1 MNTELLIVIAIIIL
15 SSLYA
20 TNFVKKYNPQVV
32 FVLACLII
40 VLLYKFVMYRKIND
54 LLSVIARSTT
64 YPEAFQSD
72 FSDKINDFLNQTAL
86 VEQASQAAL
95 QKYNDDLTE
104 LRDKVDIMNGY
115 LGDLKTQLNTK
126 TVGGG
131 QLTDQYNIQ
140 ASQQIQDY
148 QIKKLTDD
156 IQRAN
161 DLIKESQLVED
172 STRYKKIPL
181 MNSCIIQQAD
191 GSVGIDNTLVNKSGS
206 SSSSNI
212 PTRIPSNV
220 SATQLAT
227 QSNTAQPGSTVPAS
241 VSGTQQTSIKDLLQ
255 MMVQNGINV
264 SIKK

>member
-20 TNFVKKYNPQVV
+20 TDFVKKYNPQVV

-40 VLLYKFVMYRKIND
+40 VLLYKFVMYRKVND
-54 LLSVIARSTT
+54 LLSFIKIH
-64 YPEAFQSD
+64 PEAFQSD
-72 FSDKINDFLNQTAL
+72 FSDKVNDFLNRADIA
-86 VEQASQAAL
+86 EQASPAAL
-95 QKYNDDLTE
+95 QEYQSDLSE

-115 LGDLKTQLNTK
+115 LSDLKTQLDTK

-131 QLTDQYNIQ
+131 QLSDQYNIQ

-156 IQRAN
+156 IRRAN

-172 STRYKKIPL
+172 AAKYKKIPL
-181 MNSCIIQQAD
+181 MNSCIVQQAD
-191 GSVGIDNTLVNKSGS
+191 GSVGIDNTLVNQS
-206 SSSSNI
+206 SSL
-212 PTRIPSNV
+212 PSLTNTTNNMITGV
-220 SATQLAT
+220 STSQLAT
-227 QSNTAQPGSTVPAS
+227 QSNTAQQGLTIPAP
-241 VSGTQQTSIKDLLQ
+241 VGQQTSIKDLLQ

-264 SIKK
+264 SIKN

>member
-1 MNTELLIVIAIIIL
+1 MNTELLIVVAIIIL

-20 TNFVKKYNPQVV
+20 TDFVKKYNPQVV

-54 LLSVIARSTT
+54 LLSLIKMH
-64 YPEAFQSD
+64 PESFQSD
-72 FSDKINDFLNQTAL
+72 FSDRVNDFLNRADT
-86 VEQASQAAL
+86 VEQASPAAL
-95 QKYNDDLTE
+95 QEYQDDLTE

-115 LGDLKTQLNTK
+115 LSDLKTQLNTK

-131 QLTDQYNIQ
+131 QLSDQYNIQ

-161 DLIKESQLVED
+161 DLIKEAQLVED
-172 STRYKKIPL
+172 AAKYKKIPL

-191 GSVGIDNTLVNKSGS
+191 GSVSIDTTLQQQRVNTQNTNPLLQN
-206 SSSSNI
+206 
-212 PTRIPSNV
+212 
-220 SATQLAT
+220 SASQLAT
-227 QSNTAQPGSTVPAS
+227 QSNTAQQNTTVPGALS
-241 VSGTQQTSIKDLLQ
+241 AQHTTTSIRDLLQ

-264 SIKK
+264 SIKQ

>member
-1 MNTELLIVIAIIIL
+1 MNTELLIVVAIIIL

-20 TNFVKKYNPQVV
+20 TDFVKKYNPQVV

-40 VLLYKFVMYRKIND
+40 VLLYKFVMYRKVND
-54 LLSVIARSTT
+54 LLSFIKIH
-64 YPEAFQSD
+64 PEAFQSD
-72 FSDKINDFLNQTAL
+72 FSDRVNDFLNRAD
-86 VEQASQAAL
+86 VAEQASPAAL
-95 QKYNDDLTE
+95 QQYQTDLTE

-115 LGDLKTQLNTK
+115 LSDLKTQLNTR

-131 QLTDQYNIQ
+131 QLSDQYNIQ

-172 STRYKKIPL
+172 AAKYKKIPL
-181 MNSCIIQQAD
+181 MNSCVIQQAD
-191 GSVGIDNTLVNKSGS
+191 GSISVDTALQQQRTNTQNTNTLSQN
-206 SSSSNI
+206 
-212 PTRIPSNV
+212 
-220 SATQLAT
+220 SASQLAT
-227 QSNTAQPGSTVPAS
+227 QSNTAQQNTTIPVSTS
-241 VSGTQQTSIKDLLQ
+241 VQHTNTSIRDLLQ

-264 SIKK
+264 SIKQ

>member
-1 MNTELLIVIAIIIL
+1 MNTELLIVVAIIIL

-20 TNFVKKYNPQVV
+20 TDFVKKYNPQVV

-40 VLLYKFVMYRKIND
+40 VLLYKFVMYRKVND
-54 LLSVIARSTT
+54 LLSLIKLH
-64 YPEAFQSD
+64 PEAFQSD
-72 FSDKINDFLNQTAL
+72 FSDKVNDFLNRADIA
-86 VEQASQAAL
+86 EQASPAAL
-95 QKYNDDLTE
+95 QEYQNDLTE

-131 QLTDQYNIQ
+131 QLSDQYNIQ

-172 STRYKKIPL
+172 ATKYKKIPL

-206 SSSSNI
+206 ASRTNNASGSLM
-212 PTRIPSNV
+212 TGV
-220 SATQLAT
+220 STSQLAT
-227 QSNTAQPGSTVPAS
+227 QSNTAQPGSTVPA
-241 VSGTQQTSIKDLLQ
+241 VVAQQTSIKDLLQ

>member
-1 MNTELLIVIAIIIL
+1 MNTELLIVVAIIIL

-20 TNFVKKYNPQVV
+20 TDFVKKYNPQVV

-40 VLLYKFVMYRKIND
+40 VLLYKFVMYRKVND
-54 LLSVIARSTT
+54 LLSLIKLH
-64 YPEAFQSD
+64 PEAFQSD
-72 FSDKINDFLNQTAL
+72 FSDKVNDFLNRADTS
-86 VEQASQAAL
+86 EQASPAAL
-95 QKYNDDLTE
+95 QEYQNDLTE

-126 TVGGG
+126 TIGGG
-131 QLTDQYNIQ
+131 QVNDQYNIQ

-172 STRYKKIPL
+172 ATKYKKIPL

-206 SSSSNI
+206 ASRTNNASGSLM
-212 PTRIPSNV
+212 TGV
-220 SATQLAT
+220 STSQLAT
-227 QSNTAQPGSTVPAS
+227 QSNTAQPGSTVPA
-241 VSGTQQTSIKDLLQ
+241 VVAQQTSIKDLLQ

>member
-1 MNTELLIVIAIIIL
+1 MNTELLIVVAIIIL

-20 TNFVKKYNPQVV
+20 TDFVKQYNPQVV

-54 LLSVIARSTT
+54 LLSLIKMH
-64 YPEAFQSD
+64 PEAFQSD
-72 FSDKINDFLNQTAL
+72 FSDKVNDFLNRADTA
-86 VEQASQAAL
+86 EQASPAAL
-95 QKYNDDLTE
+95 QEYQSDLTK

-115 LGDLKTQLNTK
+115 LSDLKTQLNTK

-131 QLTDQYNIQ
+131 QLSDQYNIQ

-172 STRYKKIPL
+172 ATKYKKIPL

-191 GSVGIDNTLVNKSGS
+191 GSVGIDNTLVNKTASTSGS
-206 SSSSNI
+206 NKTSGSLM
-212 PTRIPSNV
+212 TGV
-220 SATQLAT
+220 STSQLAT
-227 QSNTAQPGSTVPAS
+227 QSNTAQPGLTVPAA
-241 VSGTQQTSIKDLLQ
+241 VAQQTSIKDLLQ

>member
-1 MNTELLIVIAIIIL
+1 MNTELLIVVAIIIL

-20 TNFVKKYNPQVV
+20 TDFVKKYNPQVV

-54 LLSVIARSTT
+54 LLSLIKMH
-64 YPEAFQSD
+64 PEAFQSD
-72 FSDKINDFLNQTAL
+72 FSDRVNDFLNRADI
-86 VEQASQAAL
+86 VEQASPAAL
-95 QKYNDDLTE
+95 QEYQDDLTE

-115 LGDLKTQLNTK
+115 LSDLKTQLNTK

-131 QLTDQYNIQ
+131 QLSDQYNIQ

-161 DLIKESQLVED
+161 DLIKEAQLVED
-172 STRYKKIPL
+172 AAKYKKIPL

-191 GSVGIDNTLVNKSGS
+191 GSVSIDTTLQQQRLNTQNTNPLSQN
-206 SSSSNI
+206 
-212 PTRIPSNV
+212 
-220 SATQLAT
+220 SASQLAT
-227 QSNTAQPGSTVPAS
+227 QSNTAQQNTTVPGAS
-241 VSGTQQTSIKDLLQ
+241 SAQHTTTSIRDLLQ

-264 SIKK
+264 SIKQ

>member
-1 MNTELLIVIAIIIL
+1 MNTELLIVVAIIIL

-20 TNFVKKYNPQVV
+20 TDFIKKYNPQVV

-54 LLSVIARSTT
+54 LLSVIKLH
-64 YPEAFQSD
+64 PEAFQSD
-72 FSDKINDFLNQTAL
+72 FSDKINDFLNRTDIA
-86 VEQASQAAL
+86 EQASPAAL
-95 QKYNDDLTE
+95 QQYENDLTI

-115 LGDLKTQLNTK
+115 LSDLKTQLNTK

-131 QLTDQYNIQ
+131 QLSDQYNIQ

-161 DLIKESQLVED
+161 DLIKEAQLVED
-172 STRYKKIPL
+172 AAKYKKIPL

-191 GSVGIDNTLVNKSGS
+191 GSVGIDNTLVNKTGNTPSSNKSTGSIVSGS
-206 SSSSNI
+206 S
-212 PTRIPSNV
+212 TL
-220 SATQLAT
+220 QLAT
-227 QSNTAQPGSTVPAS
+227 QSNTAQPDSTVPAP
-241 VSGTQQTSIKDLLQ
+241 VAQQTSIKDLLQ

>member
-1 MNTELLIVIAIIIL
+1 MNTELLIVVAIIIL

-20 TNFVKKYNPQVV
+20 TDFVKKYNPQVV

-54 LLSVIARSTT
+54 LLSFIKAN
-64 YPEAFQSD
+64 PEAFQSD
-72 FSDKINDFLNQTAL
+72 FSDKVNDFLNRADIA
-86 VEQASQAAL
+86 EQASPAAL
-95 QKYNDDLTE
+95 QEYQNNLTE

-131 QLTDQYNIQ
+131 QLSDQYNIQ

-172 STRYKKIPL
+172 ATKYKKIPL

-206 SSSSNI
+206 ASRTNNASGSLM
-212 PTRIPSNV
+212 TGV
-220 SATQLAT
+220 STSQLAT
-227 QSNTAQPGSTVPAS
+227 QSNTAQPGSTVPA
-241 VSGTQQTSIKDLLQ
+241 VVAQQTSIKDLLQ